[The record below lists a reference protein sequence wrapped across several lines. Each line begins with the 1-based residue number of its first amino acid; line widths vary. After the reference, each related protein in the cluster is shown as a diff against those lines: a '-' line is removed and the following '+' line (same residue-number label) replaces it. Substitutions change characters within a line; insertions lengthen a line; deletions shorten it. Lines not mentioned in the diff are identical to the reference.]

1 MRTIKSAMS
10 FLHLLYSDCIGRK
23 ASPFQMDELN
33 GEKTVTRIRIGAKF
47 HDACYLHLCEDTASQ
62 VDSNV
67 ITMFNNSD
75 VISMGSNAIRN
86 GSSERDTDNNFNSIL
101 IFI

>member
-1 MRTIKSAMS
+1 
-10 FLHLLYSDCIGRK
+10 
-23 ASPFQMDELN
+23 MDELN
-33 GEKTVTRIRIGAKF
+33 GEKTVTRIRIEAKF
-47 HDACYLHLCEDTASQ
+47 HDACYLHLREDKGSL

-67 ITMFNNSD
+67 TTMFNNSD

-86 GSSERDTDNNFNSIL
+86 GSFERDTDNNFNSIL